1 MMITKLDEMQ
11 RKYEAEDKEKRSFF
25 LGKKSL
31 WLNENCLVK
40 VVSELES

>member
-1 MMITKLDEMQ
+1 MITKLDEMQ

-31 WLNENCLVK
+31 
-40 VVSELES
+40 